1 MANNKWKKINDYY
14 AKHTVRD
21 KIMDIQVRG
30 TSLGEDYKQSIYEK
44 YNITRISKHDFMERA
59 RDTIVRSVREEYK
72 DTLKQI
78 AFRKNKEKFIN
89 NKVEEELNKRWE
101 EYEHRDKLIETGQ
114 YDKFRIQ
121 DYREK
126 FINVL
131 KEMNIDENII
141 YTLEKLSNEK
151 LSALISQPN
160 TQRDD
165 NQKRKL
171 PTLGWY
177 YPSKD
182 GNASDDIIAKTEN
195 EILEAFKALD
205 IKVRDKAREEEA
217 FEDNYYNDYNPRELS
232 PEEEEYIDVVYQTV
246 PVNSQTPTARAL
258 KRLGRDYRPLNDK
271 NISTYEVYDAIIT
284 KYRARP
290 ESIKIT
296 KKGDIYI
303 PFVGSSRSGTKN
315 ENFMRTL
322 RTYMRRRNIE
332 I

>member
-1 MANNKWKKINDYY
+1 MPINNKWKKINEYY

-30 TSLGEDYKQSIYEK
+30 TSLGEAYKQSIYEK

-59 RDTIVRSVREEYK
+59 RDTITRSVRDENKDTLRHMKYK
-72 DTLKQI
+72 DRHKFIEDAVNDTLKQ
-78 AFRKNKEKFIN
+78 
-89 NKVEEELNKRWE
+89 RWE

-114 YDKFRIQ
+114 YDRFRIE

-141 YTLEKLSNEK
+141 YTMEKLSADK

-160 TQRDD
+160 TQRDS

-182 GNASDDIIAKTEN
+182 GNASEDIIAKTEA

-205 IKVRDKAREEEA
+205 IKVRNADDERY
-217 FEDNYYNDYNPRELS
+217 EDYGGYSDYSPRELS
-232 PEEEEYIDVVYQTV
+232 AEEEEYLDVVYKTV

-284 KYRARP
+284 KYRAKP

-296 KKGDIYI
+296 KKGEIYI
-303 PFVGSSRSGTKN
+303 PFVGSSRAGTKN

-322 RTYMRRRNIE
+322 RTYMRRRNID